1 MGPHFTWS
9 LPWHP
14 PPLPPPCLLWLLAL
28 LPPHEGQ
35 PAELW
40 SQEGDWTV
48 GGGDLAGALGQDQEC
63 HRLLAHGRWVPRII
77 CLIFTVFDTIHFCT
91 WTCVFSF
98 LIANPSFPTFTST
111 SLPSGWSDFS
121 TESEENGKEL
131 FGDVK
136 RLMSKL
142 PSTDDKKEKGG
153 WTETLVK
160 TSQDRSEPTWRGS
173 LRERQWRPTLIW
185 EARGDSP

>member
-1 MGPHFTWS
+1 M
-9 LPWHP
+9 
-14 PPLPPPCLLWLLAL
+14 
-28 LPPHEGQ
+28 
-35 PAELW
+35 
-40 SQEGDWTV
+40 
-48 GGGDLAGALGQDQEC
+48 
-63 HRLLAHGRWVPRII
+63 
-77 CLIFTVFDTIHFCT
+77 IFTVFDAIHFCT
-91 WTCVFSF
+91 WTSVFSF

-153 WTETLVK
+153 RIETLVEI
-160 TSQDRSEPTWRGS
+160 SQEKSEPT
-173 LRERQWRPTLIW
+173 
-185 EARGDSP
+185 